1 MCGCVGEGERGRGCK
16 WSKLCGVS
24 CSVKTIVVQSG
35 LLRWANMVAARG
47 GEKMVGPSGR
57 EGQKRSTSLMEA
69 QVAPLGLQVFPQ
81 QTPTVEQVFWRMNN
95 VMAHCQGRGG
105 KVYRTIGSCT
115 PR

>member
-1 MCGCVGEGERGRGCK
+1 MVGDGWWWRIKRRAMCGCVGEGERGRGWK

-57 EGQKRSTSLMEA
+57 EGQKRSTSLMEG

-81 QTPTVEQVFWRMNN
+81 
-95 VMAHCQGRGG
+95 
-105 KVYRTIGSCT
+105 
-115 PR
+115 